1 MIIMMVALTAS
12 LSAQSFPFT
21 PAHPGQY
28 TYWSFQRRMLTFAT
42 FQSQLPR
49 FQFSVLVASSLTLWG
64 WWHMWSDCRLLRQ
77 SSTWVTAP
85 TSTVKLDCIGCIV
98 FMHGSGTLPD
108 TVTVK
113 PHPDWSLWL
122 NHQCTPRDLAVCCF
136 LEWEAWSLI
145 PFCLL
150 AILKSAF
157 PSFLSGM
164 SVWVCLGTF
173 PTLWFA
179 WALSAGILA
188 ALSLLL
194 YPSQSPSLCVIHSF
208 MEWVVG
214 ISDGSE
220 ECFDLL
226 HFISVSA
233 QSTWKWQLYMD
244 LICASKQTHFALDTW
259 NSEQVPVE
267 LYTQRNLNSHQ
278 GGSFTELFGCYI
290 ATWNC
295 YGLCTWSVNT
305 IQPCTTLLL

>member
-1 MIIMMVALTAS
+1 MV
-12 LSAQSFPFT
+12 
-21 PAHPGQY
+21 
-28 TYWSFQRRMLTFAT
+28 
-42 FQSQLPR
+42 
-49 FQFSVLVASSLTLWG
+49 VAPCLTLWQ
-64 WWHMWSDCRLLRQ
+64 WSPTLTGLCDWTISVHQEILQ
-77 SSTWVTAP
+77 SAVFLNE
-85 TSTVKLDCIGCIV
+85 KLDLWFHFACWPFSKVLSQV
-98 FMHGSGTLPD
+98 FC
-108 TVTVK
+108 
-113 PHPDWSLWL
+113 
-122 NHQCTPRDLAVCCF
+122 Q
-136 LEWEAWSLI
+136 E
-145 PFCLL
+145 CL
-150 AILKSAF
+150 F
-157 PSFLSGM
+157 G

-233 QSTWKWQLYMD
+233 QSTWKWQLYTD
-244 LICASKQTHFALDTW
+244 LICASKQTHFALVTW

-267 LYTQRNLNSHQ
+267 LYTQRSLNSHQ

>member
-1 MIIMMVALTAS
+1 MVALTAS

-21 PAHPGQY
+21 PARPGQY
-28 TYWSFQRRMLTFAT
+28 TYRSFQRWMLTFDT
-42 FQSQLPR
+42 FQSELPK

-77 SSTWVTAP
+77 SSTWVIAP
-85 TSTVKLDCIGCIV
+85 TSTVKLDCTGCII

-113 PHPDWSLWL
+113 PHPYWSLWL
-122 NHQCTPRDLAVCCF
+122 NHQCAPRDLAVCCF

-150 AILKSAF
+150 AILNSAF
-157 PSFLSGM
+157 PSFLAGM
-164 SVWVCLGTF
+164 SVWV
-173 PTLWFA
+173 P
-179 WALSAGILA
+179 LSAGILA

-194 YPSQSPSLCVIHSF
+194 DPSHSPSLCVIHSF

-214 ISDGSE
+214 IFDGSE

-233 QSTWKWQLYMD
+233 QNTWKWQLYTA
-244 LICASKQTHFALDTW
+244 LICASNQTHFALVTW

-267 LYTQRNLNSHQ
+267 FYTQRNLNSHQ
-278 GGSFTELFGCYI
+278 SGSFTGLFGCYI

-295 YGLCTWSVNT
+295 YGLCTYNHAR
-305 IQPCTTLLL
+305 LLL